1 MKPLKSD
8 LCTQEFDK
16 NIFCHDNNYIY
27 IAFNRTKIKMAKSP
41 YPHSLKIFL
50 TILVTS
56 CTAVWNDK
64 GYKIVPYFIL
74 ANQLRVC
81 TWTVSASIKNFVK

>member
-41 YPHSLKIFL
+41 YPHSLKIFSL
-50 TILVTS
+50 FWSLH
-56 CTAVWNDK
+56 AQQF
-64 GYKIVPYFIL
+64 GM
-74 ANQLRVC
+74 
-81 TWTVSASIKNFVK
+81 IKATRLCPTLF